1 MQNNIQEAKN
11 PDILSAQIDLALPLL
26 DSIGAACAMATFA
39 KMFYDSATDEKSKEQ
54 SGRLM
59 NKIRVGTIDLLKA
72 LKAYYDATQNKSP
85 LVTTASILQS
95 KAQPAIGKWE
105 TIKDRFI
112 SFIERNGIS
121 MEDVEEA
128 IKVPEDQATTMHVW
142 TYGISALKELHEN
155 MQVAWSFSQRI
166 PKKQADHLL
175 AQSSHA
181 KFTRSLLFK
190 DLADYAEACVG
201 VEDDQSEPTVRLMYS
216 WANAVIDSAEDAFKF
231 AQHLENELTTVAS
244 ELDKK

>member
-1 MQNNIQEAKN
+1 MDNNTQEKKN

-59 NKIRVGTIDLLKA
+59 NKIRVGTIGLLKA
-72 LKAYYDATQNKSP
+72 LKEYYDATQNKSP
-85 LVTTASILQS
+85 LVTAASILQS

-105 TIKDRFI
+105 TTKDRFI

-121 MEDVEEA
+121 MEDVENA
-128 IKVPEDQATTMHVW
+128 IKVPADQATTMHVW

-155 MQVAWSFSQRI
+155 MQVIWTFSQRV
-166 PKKQADHLL
+166 PKKHGTRLLEQA
-175 AQSSHA
+175 SHA
-181 KFTRSLLFK
+181 QITRNMLFK
-190 DLADYAEACVG
+190 DLADYAEACVD
-201 VEDDQSEPTVRLMYS
+201 VENDQSEPTVRLMYS

-231 AQHLENELTTVAS
+231 AQHLENELTAVAA
-244 ELDKK
+244 ELDEK